1 MKKKIIAII
10 ILALIIVSGSIV
22 GVLLYKQNQLNNIW
36 AVIAITDNNGTSSK
50 TYHIGD
56 YLEISEEKI
65 KVDDMLLN
73 HNNTKSIESVV
84 LRCDNKIFDNPN
96 GKMEIIAIHQEREI
110 TLNNETIKI
119 KVEDINNGKGG
130 E

>member
-1 MKKKIIAII
+1 
-10 ILALIIVSGSIV
+10 
-22 GVLLYKQNQLNNIW
+22 
-36 AVIAITDNNGTSSK
+36 
-50 TYHIGD
+50 
-56 YLEISEEKI
+56 
-65 KVDDMLLN
+65 MLLN

-110 TLNNETIKI
+110 TLNNETIRI
-119 KVEDINNGKGG
+119 KVEDINGG

>member
-10 ILALIIVSGSIV
+10 ILVLIIVSGSIV
-22 GVLLYKQNQLNNIW
+22 GVLLYKQNQLNKVWTLIE
-36 AVIAITDNNGTSSK
+36 ITDNNGTSSK

-56 YLEISEEKI
+56 YLDISEENI
-65 KVDDMLLN
+65 KLDDILLN

-110 TLNNETIKI
+110 TINNETIKI
-119 KVEDINNGKGG
+119 KVEDINDGK

>member
-36 AVIAITDNNGTSSK
+36 AIIAITDNSGTSSK

-56 YLEISEEKI
+56 YLEISRRK
-65 KVDDMLLN
+65 K
-73 HNNTKSIESVV
+73 KS
-84 LRCDNKIFDNPN
+84 R
-96 GKMEIIAIHQEREI
+96 
-110 TLNNETIKI
+110 
-119 KVEDINNGKGG
+119 
-130 E
+130 

>member
-10 ILALIIVSGSIV
+10 ILALIIISGSIV
-22 GVLLYKQNQLNNIW
+22 GVLLYKQNQSNNIW
-36 AVIAITDNNGTSSK
+36 AIIAITDNSGTSSK

-56 YLEISEEKI
+56 YLDISEEKI

-73 HNNTKSIESVV
+73 HDNTKSIESVV

-119 KVEDINNGKGG
+119 KVEDINGG